1 MKKSSFLKWQKDT
14 DVSNNYTYNYG
25 PKKYRQRTCVF
36 QGLLKEIQEYCNC
49 IPRYIDDIE
58 DHIQEQADFFNKI
71 YKIIPSAYLQ
81 PESMNV
87 TDCSYYLHGVCISYI
102 FNRYISDNSHCL
114 PACNSFNF
122 HVQSLQV
129 SQISQHRPK
138 WPDR

>member
-1 MKKSSFLKWQKDT
+1 MDRKSIVKGLVFFKVCSKRFKSTAIAYQDILTILKT
-14 DVSNNYTYNYG
+14 IFRNRPIFS
-25 PKKYRQRTCVF
+25 
-36 QGLLKEIQEYCNC
+36 
-49 IPRYIDDIE
+49 
-58 DHIQEQADFFNKI
+58 KI
-71 YKIIPSAYLQ
+71 YKIIPSALLQ

-129 SQISQHRPK
+129 SQISQNRAK
-138 WPDR
+138 LKISMSSV